1 MKNGQE
7 MLASLIG
14 LESIRAIAIWH
25 AGLVSKFDAVN
36 RILLHL
42 ALHLK
47 LPQQRI
53 YYSDVTGW
61 DALSS
66 IQSLHAVVYQMP
78 RPINKI
84 VECCGYIA
92 GTWNS
97 IAHSSLKV
105 KQFILSGA
113 NIICGILRKVTVGF
127 LATD

>member
-1 MKNGQE
+1 MMKNGQE
-7 MLASLIG
+7 MLARLIG

-78 RPINKI
+78 RPINKTLWNAVAI
-84 VECCGYIA
+84 LPVH
-92 GTWNS
+92 GTTL
-97 IAHSSLKV
+97 H
-105 KQFILSGA
+105 IL
-113 NIICGILRKVTVGF
+113 L
-127 LATD
+127 